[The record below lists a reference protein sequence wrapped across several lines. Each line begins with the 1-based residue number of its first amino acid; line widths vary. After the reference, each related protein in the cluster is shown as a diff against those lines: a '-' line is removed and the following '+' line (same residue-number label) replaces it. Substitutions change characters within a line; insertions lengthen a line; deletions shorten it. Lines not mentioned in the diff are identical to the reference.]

1 VNLSTRALA
10 IQGGTPVRAKPWPRW
25 PMWDQAEERAVLEA
39 LRGGEW
45 GGFPMPNRHAG
56 RFAEAFARYH
66 DCEHG
71 LCVANGTV
79 SIEVA
84 IQAAGVEPGAEVVV
98 PAYTFEAT
106 AAAVLFAGCVP
117 VLADVTAGS
126 YCLDPASLEASIGP
140 RTQAV
145 IPVHLGMR
153 FADLDAIGALAE
165 RHGLA
170 VIEDCAHAHGGQ
182 WRGRGAGSW
191 GIAGSFSFQTS
202 KLMTAGEGGIVITRD
217 SRVLDRLFALANCG
231 RQRPGRAADTPVIGH
246 NYRMTD
252 FQAAILEVQL
262 GRLAE
267 QHERRNANVARLESA
282 LEAVEGLEPLARDPR
297 VTRQAAY
304 QVVLRYSAARFG
316 DLPRAAFVA
325 ALEAEG
331 VPCDAHFYDA
341 LTRSSL
347 LVLDERRYPAWA
359 KRSAESRVAWCPN
372 AERAAYEEAV
382 WLPHQ
387 LFLGDGADVDQ
398 IVEAIAKVRL
408 HAGELHGFEH
418 PAIERHRQPRT
429 RRE

>member
-1 VNLSTRALA
+1 MNATTAKLA
-10 IQGGTPVRAKPWPRW
+10 IQGGAPVRTEPWPRW
-25 PMWDQAEERAVLEA
+25 PVWDDAEERAVLDA

-56 RFAEAFARYH
+56 RFAQAFARFH

-71 LCVANGTV
+71 VCVANGTV
-79 SIEVA
+79 SLEIAIE
-84 IQAAGVEPGAEVVV
+84 AAGVAPGAEVVV

-106 AAAVLFAGCVP
+106 AAAVLFADCVP
-117 VLADVTAGS
+117 VFADVEPHN
-126 YCLDPASLEASIGP
+126 YCLDPAALEAAIGP

-153 FADLDAIGALAE
+153 FADLDAIGGIAQ

-170 VIEDCAHAHGGQ
+170 VIEDCAHAHGAQ

-191 GIAGSFSFQTS
+191 GIAGSFSFQSS
-202 KLMTAGEGGIVITRD
+202 KLMTAGEGGIVVTND

-252 FQAAILEVQL
+252 LQAAILEVQL

-267 QHERRNANVARLESA
+267 QHELRNRNVTRFERLIA
-282 LEAVEGLEPLARDPR
+282 AIDGLEPLAPEPR
-297 VTRQAAY
+297 ITRQAAY
-304 QVVLRYSAARFG
+304 QVVLRYSALAFDG
-316 DLPRAAFVA
+316 LPRAAFVA

-341 LTRSSL
+341 LTKSSL
-347 LVLDERRYPAWA
+347 LVPDGRRFPAWA
-359 KRSAESRVAWCPN
+359 SRAQPACPV

-387 LFLGDGADVDQ
+387 LFLGDDRDVDQ
-398 IVEAIAKVRL
+398 IVEAIAKVRA
-408 HAGELHGFEH
+408 HAAALHGFEH
-418 PAIERHRQPRT
+418 ASIARHRQART

>member
-1 VNLSTRALA
+1 MRTATRQLA
-10 IQGGTPVRAKPWPRW
+10 IQGGAPVRSAPWPPWPRW
-25 PMWDQAEERAVLEA
+25 DEGEERAVLDA

-45 GGFPMPNRHAG
+45 GGFPMPNHHAG
-56 RFAEAFARYH
+56 RFAEAFARLH

-79 SIEVA
+79 SLEIALE
-84 IQAAGVEPGAEVVV
+84 AAGVEAGSEVVV

-117 VLADVTAGS
+117 VFADVTPDT
-126 YCLDPASLEASIGP
+126 YCLDPAAFEAAIGP
-140 RTQAV
+140 RTRAV

-153 FADLDAIGALAE
+153 FADLDAIGAIAE
-165 RHGLA
+165 RHHLV

-202 KLMTAGEGGIVITRD
+202 KLMTAGEGGIVVTND
-217 SRVLDRLFALANCG
+217 AGVLDRLFALANCG

-246 NYRMTD
+246 NYRMSD
-252 FQAAILEVQL
+252 LQAAILEVQL
-262 GRLAE
+262 GRLEA
-267 QHERRNANVARLESA
+267 QHERRNRNVARFERA
-282 LEAVEGLEPLARDPR
+282 LGAIDGLEPLAADPR
-297 VTRQAAY
+297 ITRQAAY
-304 QVVLRYSAARFG
+304 QIVLRYSTQRFD
-316 DLPRAAFVA
+316 DLPREALVA

-331 VPCDAHFYDA
+331 VPCEAHFYDA

-347 LVLDERRYPAWA
+347 LTPDPNRFPAWA
-359 KRSAESRVAWCPN
+359 ERSRAGQPACPN

-382 WLPHQ
+382 WLPHY
-387 LFLGDGADVDQ
+387 LFLGDDRDVDQ
-398 IVEAIAKVRL
+398 IVEAIAKVRR
-408 HAGELHGFEH
+408 HANDLHGFEH
-418 PAIERHRQPRT
+418 ASIARHRQART

>member
-1 VNLSTRALA
+1 
-10 IQGGTPVRAKPWPRW
+10 
-25 PMWDQAEERAVLEA
+25 MLEA

-56 RFAEAFARYH
+56 RFAEAFARFH

-79 SIEVA
+79 SLEIALE
-84 IQAAGVEPGAEVVV
+84 AAGVEAGSEVVV

-117 VLADVTAGS
+117 VFADITPDT
-126 YCLDPASLEASIGP
+126 YCLDPAALEAAIGP
-140 RTQAV
+140 RTRAV

-153 FADLDAIGALAE
+153 FADLDAIGAIAD
-165 RHGLA
+165 RHHLA

-202 KLMTAGEGGIVITRD
+202 KLMTAGEGGIVITSD
-217 SRVLDRLFALANCG
+217 ARVLDRLFALANCG

-252 FQAAILEVQL
+252 LQAAILEVQL
-262 GRLAE
+262 GRLEA
-267 QHERRNANVARLESA
+267 QHERRNRNVARFERA
-282 LEAVEGLEPLARDPR
+282 LAAIDGLEPLAADPR
-297 VTRQAAY
+297 ITRQAAY
-304 QVVLRYSAARFG
+304 QIVLRYSAPRFD
-316 DLPRAAFVA
+316 DLPREAFVA

-331 VPCDAHFYDA
+331 VPCEAHFYDA

-347 LVLDERRYPAWA
+347 LTPDPRRFPGLD
-359 KRSAESRVAWCPN
+359 RSGAR
-372 AERAAYEEAV
+372 RAA
-382 WLPHQ
+382 
-387 LFLGDGADVDQ
+387 
-398 IVEAIAKVRL
+398 RL
-408 HAGELHGFEH
+408 SRRRARCLRGGGLAAA
-418 PAIERHRQPRT
+418 PPVPR
-429 RRE
+429 

>member
-1 VNLSTRALA
+1 VKVSTRQLA
-10 IQGGTPVRAKPWPRW
+10 IRGGSPVRTAPWPRW
-25 PMWDQAEERAVLEA
+25 PVWDESEERAVLEA

-45 GGFPMPNRHAG
+45 GGFPIPNRHAA
-56 RFAEAFARYH
+56 RFAEAFARFH

-79 SIEVA
+79 SLEIALE
-84 IQAAGVEPGAEVVV
+84 AAGVEAATEVVV

-117 VLADVTAGS
+117 VFADVTPDT
-126 YCLDPASLEASIGP
+126 YCLDPAALEAAITP
-140 RTQAV
+140 RTRAV

-153 FADLDAIGALAE
+153 FADLDAIGAIAQ
-165 RHGLA
+165 RRGLA

-191 GIAGSFSFQTS
+191 GIAGSFSFQSS
-202 KLMTAGEGGIVITRD
+202 KLMTAGEGGIVATSD
-217 SRVLDRLFALANCG
+217 ASMLDRLFALANCV

-252 FQAAILEVQL
+252 LQAAILEVQL
-262 GRLAE
+262 SRLEA
-267 QHERRNANVARLESA
+267 QHERRNRNVARFERA
-282 LEAVEGLEPLARDPR
+282 LGAIDGLEPLAPEPR
-297 VTRQAAY
+297 ITRQAAY
-304 QVVLRYSAARFG
+304 QVVLRYSAQRFAA
-316 DLPRAAFVA
+316 LPRASFVA

-347 LVLDERRYPAWA
+347 LVPDPRRFPAWTERA
-359 KRSAESRVAWCPN
+359 RAGQPSCPV

-382 WLPHQ
+382 WLPHY
-387 LFLGDGADVDQ
+387 LFLGDDGDIDQ
-398 IVEAIAKVRL
+398 IVEAIAKVRDL
-408 HAGELHGFEH
+408 AHDLRGFEH
-418 PAIERHRQPRT
+418 PSIERQRRART